1 MSISGAIQRG
11 LIGAF
16 PDGDPT
22 PPPGELAGAFSTI
35 IGVAKW
41 IGLGVAVIAMVVLG
55 IMLMT
60 SRSGDGQRHV
70 GRLAYIIG
78 GVFIVVSAATILAFL
93 TGY

>member
-1 MSISGAIQRG
+1 MSITNLVQSA

-22 PPPGELAGAFSTI
+22 APPGELANAFSTI

-41 IGLGVAVIAMVVLG
+41 IGLGVAVLAMVVLG
-55 IMLMT
+55 IMLIT

>member
-1 MSISGAIQRG
+1 MSISNVVYRG
-11 LIGAF
+11 LVGAF

-55 IMLMT
+55 IMLIT

-70 GRLAYIIG
+70 GRLGYILG
-78 GVFIVVSAATILAFL
+78 GVFIVVSAATLLAFL